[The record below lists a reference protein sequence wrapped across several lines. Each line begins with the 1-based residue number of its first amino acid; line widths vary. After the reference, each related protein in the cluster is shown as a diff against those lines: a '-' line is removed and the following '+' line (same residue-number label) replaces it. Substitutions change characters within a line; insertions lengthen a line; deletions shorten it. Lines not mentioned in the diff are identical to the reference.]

1 MVKLNMNINDGE
13 HNLEMEGKAVVA
25 FVMDPKGHD
34 ADCVAMLV
42 GESSPHNIALAMGN
56 GVGSILNQL
65 GKDSFDRVLLAA
77 KVMKQIK
84 KALDGDNI
92 KEKDIFDGTVKEFM
106 ARGME
111 K

>member
-34 ADCVAMLV
+34 ADCAAMLV
-42 GESSPHNIALAMGN
+42 GESSPHNAALAMGK
-56 GVGSILNQL
+56 GIGSILSQL
-65 GKDSFDRVLLAA
+65 GKNTFD
-77 KVMKQIK
+77 KVMLAQLVIKQLKDAI
-84 KALDGDNI
+84 DGDSIAEKNI
-92 KEKDIFDGTVKEFM
+92 FKGTVDEFM

>member
-34 ADCVAMLV
+34 ADCAAMLV
-42 GESSPHNIALAMGN
+42 GESSQHNVALAMGK
-56 GVGSILNQL
+56 GIGSILSQL
-65 GKDSFDRVLLAA
+65 GKNTFNRVTLAQL
-77 KVMKQIK
+77 VIKQIK
-84 KALDGDNI
+84 DAIDGDSI
-92 KEKDIFDGTVKEFM
+92 AEKDIFEGTVDEFM

>member
-25 FVMDPKGHD
+25 FVMDPQGHD
-34 ADCVAMLV
+34 ADCAAMLV
-42 GESSPHNIALAMGN
+42 GESSPHNVALAMGN

-77 KVMKQIK
+77 EVMKQIK

-106 ARGME
+106 AKGME

>member
-25 FVMDPKGHD
+25 IVMDPKGHD
-34 ADCVAMLV
+34 ADCAAMLV
-42 GESSPHNIALAMGN
+42 GESSQHNVALAIGN

-65 GKDSFDRVLLAA
+65 GKDSFNRVLLAA
-77 KVMKQIK
+77 EVMKQIK
-84 KALDGDNI
+84 NAIDGDNI
-92 KEKDIFDGTVKEFM
+92 KEKDIFEGTVKEFM
-106 ARGME
+106 ARGIE

>member
-42 GESSPHNIALAMGN
+42 GESSPHNVTLAMGN

-77 KVMKQIK
+77 KAMKQIK
-84 KALDGDNI
+84 NAIDGDSIAEKNI
-92 KEKDIFDGTVKEFM
+92 FEGNVDEFM

>member
-25 FVMDPKGHD
+25 FVMDHKGHD

-42 GESSPHNIALAMGN
+42 GESSPHNVALAMGN
-56 GVGSILNQL
+56 CVGSILSQL
-65 GKDSFDRVLLAA
+65 GKNTFDRVMLAQL
-77 KVMKQIK
+77 VIKQIK
-84 KALDGDNI
+84 DAIDGDSI
-92 KEKDIFDGTVKEFM
+92 AEKDIFDGTVKEFM
-106 ARGME
+106 AKGME

>member
-13 HNLEMEGKAVVA
+13 HNIEMEGKAVVA
-25 FVMDPKGHD
+25 FVMDPKEHD
-34 ADCVAMLV
+34 ADCAAMLV

-77 KVMKQIK
+77 EVMKQIK
-84 KALDGDNI
+84 KALDWDNI

-106 ARGME
+106 AKGME

>member
-34 ADCVAMLV
+34 ADCAAMLV
-42 GESSPHNIALAMGN
+42 GSTSPHDAAFAMGK
-56 GVGSILNQL
+56 GIGSILSQL
-65 GKDSFDRVLLAA
+65 GKNTFD
-77 KVMKQIK
+77 KVMLAQLVIKQIK
-84 KALDGDNI
+84 DAIDGDSI
-92 KEKDIFDGTVKEFM
+92 AEKDIFDGTVKEFM
-106 ARGME
+106 AKGME